1 MTCVLEQKQKR
12 SCHIELTQNN
22 VSKLGGYRWNFYCFE
37 QCPLELINLFPKK
50 KIIIQIKTM
59 PTEIMI
65 IGDQPYPVGM
75 VPIIKAID
83 ATNIA

>member
-1 MTCVLEQKQKR
+1 
-12 SCHIELTQNN
+12 
-22 VSKLGGYRWNFYCFE
+22 
-37 QCPLELINLFPKK
+37 
-50 KIIIQIKTM
+50 M

-83 ATNIA
+83 ATIIA